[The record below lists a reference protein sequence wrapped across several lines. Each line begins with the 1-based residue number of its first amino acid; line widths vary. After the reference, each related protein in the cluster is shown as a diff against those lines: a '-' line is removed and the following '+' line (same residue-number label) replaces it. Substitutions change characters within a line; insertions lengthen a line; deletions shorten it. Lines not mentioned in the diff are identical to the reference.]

1 MTTAVF
7 REKNVY
13 TMETT
18 PRAAYIIANATQEW
32 EWTSTDQL
40 SRVGE
45 EISYE
50 PEEIRV
56 DICVADDCFEQTGMV
71 YNHWKCYRISE

>member
-1 MTTAVF
+1 
-7 REKNVY
+7 
-13 TMETT
+13 MEAASRT
-18 PRAAYIIANATQEW
+18 AYIIANATHEW
-32 EWTSTDQL
+32 EWTSTDDR

-56 DICVADDCFEQTGMV
+56 DICVADDPFEQTGMI
-71 YNHWKCYRISE
+71 YNHWKCYRISK